1 MTARIWGM
9 VQVIRG
15 TGGEYVWHIRVI
27 SWAPGAELLSCH
39 DSTPRNTVTSRHY
52 DVAALLASVTA
63 QLSTSW
69 IGTSV
74 HTYRPCCHIVV

>member
-1 MTARIWGM
+1 M

-52 DVAALLASVTA
+52 EVAALLASVTA
-63 QLSTSW
+63 QLSLPTGQELVSN
-69 IGTSV
+69 
-74 HTYRPCCHIVV
+74 TYRPCCHIVV